1 MTEKKLIEL
10 FKESAERL
18 TKKAKNNSTAIH
30 TMGGYGEIEHN
41 KICPFRSVPFEDCP
55 LCILDSLD
63 KL

>member
-1 MTEKKLIEL
+1 MAEKKLIEL

-30 TMGGYGEIEHN
+30 TMGGYGEIEHER
-41 KICPFRSVPFEDCP
+41 ICPFRSVPFEDCP
-55 LCILDSLD
+55 LCIIDSLD

>member
-18 TKKAKNNSTAIH
+18 TKKAKHNSTAIH
-30 TMGGYGEIEHN
+30 TMGGYGEIEH
-41 KICPFRSVPFEDCP
+41 KRVCPFRSVPFEDCP
-55 LCILDSLD
+55 LCLIDSLD

>member
-1 MTEKKLIEL
+1 MTDKKLIEL

-30 TMGGYGEIEHN
+30 TMGGLGEIEH
-41 KICPFRSVPFEDCP
+41 KTMCPFRSVSFEDCP
-55 LCILDSLD
+55 LCILESLD

>member
-1 MTEKKLIEL
+1 MAEKKLIEL

-18 TKKAKNNSTAIH
+18 TKKAKNNSSAIH

-55 LCILDSLD
+55 LCILESLD